1 MEEELANLN
10 IVDDEEISVQAVED
24 EVGTNYS
31 MCMVGRVLTDSVV
44 HFPSMRNMLANLWH
58 PLGGISITDIGEKR
72 VLFRFYN
79 MIDLKRVIDGMPWFF
94 NRNLIVFHKLENE
107 EDHLQVPLFYAL
119 FSVQIHNL
127 LMGFMSEG
135 MAQ

>member
-44 HFPSMRNMLANLWH
+44 HFPSIRNMLANLWH
-58 PLGGISITDIGEKR
+58 PLGGISITDIGKKR

-79 MIDLKRVIDGMPWFF
+79 MIDLKRVID
-94 NRNLIVFHKLENE
+94 
-107 EDHLQVPLFYAL
+107 
-119 FSVQIHNL
+119 
-127 LMGFMSEG
+127 
-135 MAQ
+135 